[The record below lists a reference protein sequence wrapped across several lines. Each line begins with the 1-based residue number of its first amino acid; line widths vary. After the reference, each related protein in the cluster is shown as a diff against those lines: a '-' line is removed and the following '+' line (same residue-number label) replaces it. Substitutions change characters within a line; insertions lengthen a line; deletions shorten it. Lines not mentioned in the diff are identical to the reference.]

1 MQRHSQ
7 YIVSKPATKSS
18 KDKEKEREKEKE
30 KTDEMGRSTSLRR
43 KGTWTRLLR
52 AQNASP
58 ADGSS

>member
-18 KDKEKEREKEKE
+18 KDKEKEKEKE